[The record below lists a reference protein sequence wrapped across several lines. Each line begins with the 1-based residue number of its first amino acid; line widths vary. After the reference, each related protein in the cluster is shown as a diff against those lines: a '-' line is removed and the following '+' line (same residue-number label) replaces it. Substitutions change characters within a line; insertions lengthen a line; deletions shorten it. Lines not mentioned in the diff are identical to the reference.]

1 MALSAWAAAS
11 DGDKAHPDLAST
23 AAPAVVDNAGHFTGW
38 AAVSGNVD
46 LGGDVIL
53 SGAFQL
59 KGQRLELP
67 VLLHHKSDSPAGVVI
82 VEETPYGL
90 RSEGHLNMDVQAAR
104 EARALMRQGA
114 FTWESI
120 GYSVVDSFRKNGI
133 RYLTKLAV
141 KEISLVVFPMNPLA
155 RVTSVKAAA
164 EEEELKQL
172 RDLSRDMRDY
182 FRRWAA

>member
-82 VEETPYGL
+82 VEET
-90 RSEGHLNMDVQAAR
+90 RMASA
-104 EARALMRQGA
+104 
-114 FTWESI
+114 
-120 GYSVVDSFRKNGI
+120 
-133 RYLTKLAV
+133 
-141 KEISLVVFPMNPLA
+141 
-155 RVTSVKAAA
+155 
-164 EEEELKQL
+164 L
-172 RDLSRDMRDY
+172 RDTSTWT
-182 FRRWAA
+182 FRRPGRHGR